1 MVPFVQSKWGQKSR
15 SMIKN
20 YLKVALRNLVRH
32 KAYSAINILGLSVG
46 MASSILIL
54 LWVQYELSYDRFNR
68 KADQLYRI
76 RATANSQFA
85 AAVTPAPLPEGMKAE
100 MPQVVNYARV
110 SHPQNVLFETGTRK
124 FQEKRVFYADSTFL
138 ELFDYQ
144 LLSGDRKTAMER
156 PDAVLLTADMA
167 KKYFGSTDVV
177 GKALRKD
184 NGDPVTVT
192 GVLANVPGN
201 SSLQFDFIMPIAAIR
216 QTERSVRDKVWNDY
230 EYYTYIQVDKSF
242 VPTAE
247 NLAKFEGDI
256 TRLYQKHI
264 PRKAFMVDFYLQPLP
279 SIHLHSENLQVDLPG
294 HGNSQ
299 YVNIFFIVAIVIL
312 LVACINFMNLATARS
327 ARRAKEVGL
336 RKVVGAVRAQLA
348 AQFLGETMLVA
359 LIALVLGVLLVWI
372 ALPGFNL
379 LAEKELALDWS
390 NSRMWLGLIGIAAV
404 TGLLAGSYPALY
416 LSGFQPVKVL
426 KGSLKSIGGNLVFRN
441 VLVVTQF
448 VVSIVLLIGTVVI
461 YRQLQFIQQRNPG
474 YTKANLMYMPVTGEI
489 WGKMTALRNQLKAN
503 PLTRDFTQVSELPI
517 NLDAGSLGVKWPG
530 KDLNSDVVIPSM
542 GVTESFVDVF
552 KMKML
557 AGHFFS
563 TDFAGD
569 SSNYVI
575 NETMMRLMNR
585 RLDNIVGTSLEWGS
599 GEKGKVIGVVQDF
612 NFKPIQ
618 TKIEPLALMLLNWPG
633 SEVVVR
639 TPPGQTEATIKAM
652 EGISRSLNPAFPFA
666 YNFLDQDLA
675 NLYKGER
682 QMGSIFNVFAL
693 LALLISC
700 LGLYGLSAYLAQQR
714 TREIGVRKVLG
725 ASVFNIMYLLSTGF
739 TRLILVSVV
748 IAVPLSIFAINRW
761 LAGFAYHISVGWIVF
776 PVAAVVALFVAWL
789 TVGYES
795 VRAATANPT
804 KALRAE

>member
-1 MVPFVQSKWGQKSR
+1 ML
-15 SMIKN
+15 KN

-68 KADQLYRI
+68 KADQMYRI
-76 RATANSQFA
+76 RATANDQFA
-85 AAVTPAPLPEGMKAE
+85 AAVTPAPLPEAMKEE

-110 SHPQNVLFETGTRK
+110 SHPHNALFEAGGAAGSGSGLRK

-138 ELFDYQ
+138 EMFDYP
-144 LLSGDRKTAMER
+144 LLSGDRKTAMDR

-177 GKALRKD
+177 GKTLRKD
-184 NGDPVTVT
+184 NGDLVTVT

-201 SSLQFDFIMPIAAIR
+201 SSLQFDFIMPLAAIR
-216 QTERSVRDKVWNDY
+216 ATERSLRDKIWDDY
-230 EYYTYIQVDKSF
+230 EYYTYIQVDDRF
-242 VPTAE
+242 VPTPAH
-247 NLAKFEGDI
+247 LAKFEGDI

-264 PRKAFMVDFYLQPLP
+264 PRKSFMVDFYLQPLP

-294 HGNSQ
+294 HGNIQ
-299 YVNIFFIVAIVIL
+299 YVNILFVVAIVIL

-336 RKVVGAVRAQLA
+336 RKVVGAVRGQLA
-348 AQFLGETMLVA
+348 VQFLGETMLVA
-359 LIALVLGVLLVWI
+359 LIALALGVLLVWV

-390 NSRMWLGLIGIAAV
+390 NSRMWLGLIGIAVV

-426 KGSLKSIGGNLVFRN
+426 KESLKSVGGNLVFRN

-461 YRQLQFIQQRNPG
+461 YRQLQFIQHRNPG
-474 YTKANLMYMPVTGEI
+474 YTKANLMYMRMTGELF
-489 WGKMTALRNQLKAN
+489 GKTTALRNQLKAN

-542 GVTESFVDVF
+542 GVTESFIDVF

-563 TDFAGD
+563 PAYGGD
-569 SSNYVI
+569 SGNYVV

-585 RLDNIVGTSLEWGS
+585 RLDNIVGTPLEWAG
-599 GEKGKVIGVVQDF
+599 GQKGKVIGVVQDF

-633 SEVVVR
+633 TAVVVR

-652 EGISRSLNPAFPFA
+652 EGISRSLNPSFPFA

-739 TRLILVSVV
+739 T
-748 IAVPLSIFAINRW
+748 
-761 LAGFAYHISVGWIVF
+761 G
-776 PVAAVVALFVAWL
+776 
-789 TVGYES
+789 
-795 VRAATANPT
+795 
-804 KALRAE
+804 

>member
-1 MVPFVQSKWGQKSR
+1 
-15 SMIKN
+15 MIKN
-20 YLKVALRNLVRH
+20 YLKVALRNLIRH

-68 KADQLYRI
+68 NAGQIFRI
-76 RATANSQFA
+76 RATANDQFA

-100 MPQVVNYARV
+100 MPQVVDYVRV
-110 SHPQNVLFETGTRK
+110 SHPQNILFEAGGGASSTSAVRK
-124 FQEKRVFYADSTFL
+124 FQEKRVFYVDSTFL
-138 ELFDYQ
+138 EMFDYV

-156 PDAVLLTADMA
+156 PDAVLLTADIA

-177 GKALRKD
+177 GKTLRKD
-184 NGDPVTVT
+184 NADPVTVT
-192 GVLANVPGN
+192 GVLANIPGN
-201 SSLQFDFIMPIAAIR
+201 STLQFDFIMPLAAIR
-216 QTERSVRDKVWNDY
+216 ATENSLKNKVWDDY
-230 EYYTYIQVDKSF
+230 EYYTYVQLDKSF
-242 VPTAE
+242 VPTPE
-247 NLAKFEGDI
+247 HVAKFEGDI

-264 PRKAFMVDFYLQPLP
+264 PRSAFKVDFYLQPLT

-336 RKVVGAVRAQLA
+336 RKVVGAVRGQLA

-359 LIALVLGVLLVWI
+359 MIALLLGVLLVWI

-379 LAEKELALDWS
+379 LAEKELALDLS
-390 NSRMWLGLIGIAAV
+390 NGLMWLGLFGIAVV
-404 TGLLAGSYPALY
+404 TGVLAGSYPALY

-426 KGSLKSIGGNLVFRN
+426 KGSLKSLGGNLVFRN

-448 VVSIVLLIGTVVI
+448 VVSIVLLIGTVVV
-461 YRQLQFIQQRNPG
+461 YRQLQFIQARNPG
-474 YTKANLMYMPVTGEI
+474 YTKANLMYMPMTGEL
-489 WGKMTALRNQLKAN
+489 WGKTVALRNQLKAN
-503 PLTRDFTQVSELPI
+503 PLTSDFTQVSELPI
-517 NLDAGSLGVKWPG
+517 DLLAGSIDVKWPG
-530 KDLNSDVVIPSM
+530 KDPKDQVVIPSM
-542 GVTESFVDVF
+542 GVTESFIDVF
-552 KMKML
+552 QMKMQ

-563 TDFAGD
+563 TAFKGD
-569 SSNYVI
+569 SSNFVI
-575 NETMMRLMNR
+575 NETMMRVMNR
-585 RLDNIVGTSLEWGS
+585 RLDNVIGTPIDWGNQ
-599 GEKGKVIGVVQDF
+599 KGKVIGVVQDF

-633 SEVVVR
+633 TAVVVR
-639 TPPGQTEATIKAM
+639 TPQGKTEATIQAM
-652 EGISRSLNPAFPFA
+652 EGISRNPNPAFPFS
-666 YNFLDQDLA
+666 YNFLDQDIA
-675 NLYKGER
+675 NMYKGER

-725 ASVFNIMYLLSTGF
+725 ATVFNIMYLLSTGF

-748 IAVPLSIFAINRW
+748 IAVPVSIFAINRW

-776 PVAAVVALFVAWL
+776 PVAAVVALVVAWL